1 MNMKGT
7 QKRATIYFNPNVH
20 RALRLKAAETD
31 RSISDLVNEAV
42 NLSLAEDEEDLTAFE
57 ERKSERNLAFENVLK
72 DLKKRGTI

>member
-1 MNMKGT
+1 MKGT

-42 NLSLAEDEEDLTAFE
+42 NLSLAEDDEDLAAFK

>member
-1 MNMKGT
+1 MNMKST

-31 RSISDLVNEAV
+31 RSISDIVNEAV
-42 NLSLAEDEEDLTAFE
+42 NLSLAEDEEDLAAFE